1 MIKKKFFFVS
11 KPSYVKQSWILI
23 WTLVSSF
30 GKRIKNEQKSSK
42 KKFISPTCKSRMVKF
57 TYRCTVGKT
66 RKNIFKMLKI
76 LPTCNSFLK
85 IDFPIELTCWWN
97 SSFFTKNYIILLDSP
112 ICEKVPI
119 LFLPPLHTG
128 GESSKK
134 PEKKTNLGA
143 KKPYS
148 MLRVKGL
155 SKNHVSGSLSNF
167 DDFPDTYSV

>member
-1 MIKKKFFFVS
+1 MDFSLKFRETHQ
-11 KPSYVKQSWILI
+11 K
-23 WTLVSSF
+23 WTKVF
-30 GKRIKNEQKSSK
+30 Q

-97 SSFFTKNYIILLDSP
+97 SSFFTKNHIILLDSP

-148 MLRVKGL
+148 TLKVKDRFR
-155 SKNHVSGSLSNF
+155 SLDSSHDVF
-167 DDFPDTYSV
+167 ISQWEYHIH